1 MEALRVED
9 WTKMIAEDTTPHFW
23 ELYSCEGGSILATAY
38 WPSNKPGWRPDLL
51 NMQAFY
57 LHKLSLNLEV
67 STNWMM
73 TSDSCFPAG
82 PFPFFYCIYCHT
94 KVCEVRILAAAV
106 YFIFLSGQGKVLSSP
121 SATHSASPAH
131 KLQKQNKFHFSKV
144 ENLLNN
150 RYGFS
155 LGSIHE
161 TLLSFLFPQSLLT
174 VLEWSNGARSSCYA
188 AWLASAQHCS
198 VNLSNY

>member
-1 MEALRVED
+1 
-9 WTKMIAEDTTPHFW
+9 
-23 ELYSCEGGSILATAY
+23 
-38 WPSNKPGWRPDLL
+38 
-51 NMQAFY
+51 MQAFY

-150 RYGFS
+150 RYSFS